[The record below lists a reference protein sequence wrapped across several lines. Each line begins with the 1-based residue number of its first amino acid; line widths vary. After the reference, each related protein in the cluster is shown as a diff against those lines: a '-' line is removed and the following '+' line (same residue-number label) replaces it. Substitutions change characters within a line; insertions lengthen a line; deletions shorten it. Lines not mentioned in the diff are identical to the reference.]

1 MSILRKNFNLSGLL
15 YFYIHFVTEVLSFYY
30 LASIVGDHWILW
42 LAPFIYDILAFVP
55 QFLIGTIS
63 DRFPKIPFGIIGIG
77 LLMLG
82 LSFTSFNIALS
93 TIILTIIIAL
103 GNACV
108 HVNGAEVTLRSSHGK
123 IFPAALFV
131 AGGSFGV
138 ITGKLLVG
146 IAQPWLLILLG
157 ATAIPVILV
166 AEKYRIQADKT
177 NIPCKEFKY
186 ANPKLA
192 LLVIALLAGLVVAVR
207 GYVGYG
213 IPTSWNKSTIQTI
226 MLFSFMGIGKAL
238 GGLLVDKIGIRK
250 TAFLS
255 MLAAIPFLILGDQN
269 MYISLIG
276 VMFFSMT
283 MAITLAILVSAFP
296 ESPGFAFGITTVGLA
311 LGSLPVFFVRISDVT
326 INSILLIVAS
336 LLCLFIILKITR
348 KDKKHV

>member
-1 MSILRKNFNLSGLL
+1 MRKSFNPSGII
-15 YFYIHFVTEVLSFYY
+15 YFYIHFVVEVLCFYF
-30 LASIVGDHWILW
+30 LTAIVGDNLILW

-55 QFLIGTIS
+55 QLLIGAIS
-63 DRFPKIPFGIIGIG
+63 DRFAKIPFGIIGMT
-77 LLMLG
+77 LLLLG
-82 LSFTSFNIALS
+82 LSFMSFGVSLP

-131 AGGSFGV
+131 SGGSFGV

-146 IAQPWLLILLG
+146 LAQPWILILLG
-157 ATAIPVILV
+157 VTTIPVILL
-166 AEKYRIQADKT
+166 AEKYRSQSNGAK
-177 NIPCKEFKY
+177 IPCKDFNFTNKKV
-186 ANPKLA
+186 PLLA
-192 LLVIALLAGLVVAVR
+192 IALLAGLVVAIR

-213 IPTSWNKSTIQTI
+213 IPTSWNKTTIQTI

-250 TAFLS
+250 TAFMS
-255 MLAAIPFLILGDQN
+255 MLAATPFLIFGDQN

-296 ESPGFAFGITTVGLA
+296 KNPGFAFGITTVGLA
-311 LGSLPVFFVRISDVT
+311 LGSMPTFFVRINNVFANST
-326 INSILLIVAS
+326 ILIVAS
-336 LLCLFIILKITR
+336 ILCLLIILKITR
-348 KDKKHV
+348 KDKNNV

>member
-1 MSILRKNFNLSGLL
+1 MSVKQKSSTLPGIM
-15 YFYIHFVTEVLSFYY
+15 YFYVHFVVEVICFYF
-30 LASIVGDHWILW
+30 LAAIVGDHFILW

-55 QFLIGTIS
+55 QILIGTIS
-63 DRFPKIPFGIIGIG
+63 DRFDKIPFGVIGMA

-82 LSFTSFNIALS
+82 SGFLSFGIALP
-93 TIILTIIIAL
+93 TILLTIIIAL

-131 AGGSFGV
+131 SGGSFGV
-138 ITGKLLVG
+138 ITGQLLVG
-146 IAQPWLLILLG
+146 LAQPWILVLLA
-157 ATAIPVILV
+157 ATTIPVILI
-166 AEKYRIQADKT
+166 AEKYRIESKKE
-177 NIPCKEFKY
+177 NVPCKDFDF
-186 ANPKLA
+186 ANKKVA
-192 LLVIALLAGLVVAVR
+192 LLTIALLAGLVVAVR

-213 IPTSWNKSTIQTI
+213 IPTSWNKTTLQAI

-238 GGLLVDKIGIRK
+238 GGLFVDKIGIRK
-250 TAFLS
+250 TAIIS
-255 MLAAIPFLILGDQN
+255 MLAATPFLIFGDQN

-296 ESPGFAFGITTVGLA
+296 KNPGFAFGITTVGLA
-311 LGSLPVFFVRISDVT
+311 LGSLPVFFVKISNVT
-326 INSILLIVAS
+326 INSILLIIAS
-336 LLCLFIILKITR
+336 LLCLLVILKITR